1 MFSNIFLFKVAKKEL
16 YSIWDE
22 VIEEDQELLP
32 KVSKLVFDK
41 KYNFLFVNVP
51 EKRMFKNWDE
61 IIIGDNVIGEL

>member
-61 IIIGDNVIGEL
+61 IIIGDNDIC